1 MDPFRVVANNRLG
14 ELGEERRGHNELLET
29 WRVLFA
35 MWDWT
40 NFPIKSVII
49 DDSNSPVK
57 AVVHSSG
64 PMTYTPTGETVE
76 FETLDLLT
84 IADGKIIDFLEFLD
98 THQLAD
104 IVS

>member
-1 MDPFRVVANNRLG
+1 MEDHVPRHAQMG
-14 ELGEERRGHNELLET
+14 A
-29 WRVLFA
+29 WVLINDR
-35 MWDWT
+35 WY
-40 NFPIKSVII
+40 
-49 DDSNSPVK
+49 NSPVK